1 MNSLK
6 IRDEIT
12 IWNIL
17 NAVIM
22 EEKKYSFIYWIVT
35 CSEKLILHDNWK

>member
-22 EEKKYSFIYWIVT
+22 EEKSIHLFI
-35 CSEKLILHDNWK
+35 E